1 MFFTSQ
7 GIHGYE
13 SFLIA
18 AVIFA
23 MTPGLDT
30 IFVLN
35 KAFSK
40 GRRAAVVGALG
51 VNAGVMVHT
60 LAAAFGL
67 SVILSQSAAAFTIVK
82 WAGAAYLCWLGLRS
96 ITSKPMNFAAL
107 RDFNSQESILTSFRT
122 GLIANVLNPKVALFV
137 LAFFPQFINADA
149 AGQAQPFFVL
159 GVTYA
164 AIGTIWYIILA
175 WFAATL
181 GSMLITTPSASRWM
195 NRASGLIF
203 ILLGARIAMT
213 EK

>member
-159 GVTYA
+159 GLTYA

-181 GSMLITTPSASRWM
+181 GSMLITTPSASR
-195 NRASGLIF
+195 RLCSVTL
-203 ILLGARIAMT
+203 RT
-213 EK
+213 SCP

>member
-1 MFFTSQ
+1 MFFSEQ

-13 SFLIA
+13 SFFIA
-18 AVIFA
+18 AIIFA

-51 VNAGVMVHT
+51 VNAGVLVHT
-60 LAAAFGL
+60 IAAAFGL
-67 SVILSQSAAAFTIVK
+67 SIILSQSTTAFLTIK
-82 WAGAAYLCWLGLRS
+82 LALGS
-96 ITSKPMNFAAL
+96 CFAL
-107 RDFNSQESILTSFRT
+107 QKQESIFTSFRT

-149 AGQAQPFFVL
+149 AGRAQPFFVL
-159 GVTYA
+159 GLTYA
-164 AIGTIWYIILA
+164 AVGTVWYIILA
-175 WFAATL
+175 CFAAAL
-181 GSMLITTPSASRWM
+181 GGILIKTPAASRWM

-203 ILLGARIAMT
+203 IAMGAKIALT

>member
-51 VNAGVMVHT
+51 VNAG
-60 LAAAFGL
+60 
-67 SVILSQSAAAFTIVK
+67 
-82 WAGAAYLCWLGLRS
+82 
-96 ITSKPMNFAAL
+96 
-107 RDFNSQESILTSFRT
+107 
-122 GLIANVLNPKVALFV
+122 
-137 LAFFPQFINADA
+137 
-149 AGQAQPFFVL
+149 
-159 GVTYA
+159 
-164 AIGTIWYIILA
+164 
-175 WFAATL
+175 
-181 GSMLITTPSASRWM
+181 
-195 NRASGLIF
+195 
-203 ILLGARIAMT
+203 AMT
-213 EK
+213 CRIVTPGADLVEPEGIRPDLAVRDLGELGELWKRTQTGGTLDGI

>member
-1 MFFTSQ
+1 MFFSEQ

-13 SFLIA
+13 SFFIA
-18 AVIFA
+18 AIIFA

-51 VNAGVMVHT
+51 VNAGVLVHT
-60 LAAAFGL
+60 IAAAFGL
-67 SVILSQSAAAFTIVK
+67 SIILSQSTTAFLTIK
-82 WAGAAYLCWLGLRS
+82 WAGAAYLCWLGVRS
-96 ITSKPMNFAAL
+96 ILSKPVNFAAL
-107 RDFNSQESILTSFRT
+107 QDFNSQESIFTSFRT

-149 AGQAQPFFVL
+149 AGRAQPFFVL
-159 GVTYA
+159 GLTYA
-164 AIGTIWYIILA
+164 AVGTVWYIILA
-175 WFAATL
+175 CFAAAL
-181 GSMLITTPSASRWM
+181 GGILIKTPAASRWM

-203 ILLGARIAMT
+203 IAMGAKIALT